1 LKVDFVYWSCI
12 CLPSLL
18 CAWQSRVE
26 LVRFCATTQ
35 RRTCSGSGSNRN
47 RRHSL
52 LTNHALGFPRPGISF
67 SFLNGCV
74 VACASSQRVSSRA
87 DQKIVDFLY
96 FCFIVTSTRLIQM
109 AARLIICWWM
119 EVEIGCQCHFEH
131 AVRLR
136 QLLTPRLASK
146 QILASVSDLM
156 MSSTKLLPQTLAI
169 ASLFQ
174 YLRL

>member
-1 LKVDFVYWSCI
+1 MHLAFRG
-12 CLPSLL
+12 P
-18 CAWQSRVE
+18 A
-26 LVRFCATTQ
+26 FHF
-35 RRTCSGSGSNRN
+35 
-47 RRHSL
+47 HSL
-52 LTNHALGFPRPGISF
+52 MAALSLVHPR
-67 SFLNGCV
+67 N
-74 VACASSQRVSSRA
+74 ASAPELIRRSL
-87 DQKIVDFLY
+87 DFLY
-96 FCFIVTSTRLIQM
+96 FCFIVTSSRLIQM

-146 QILASVSDLM
+146 PILASVGDLM